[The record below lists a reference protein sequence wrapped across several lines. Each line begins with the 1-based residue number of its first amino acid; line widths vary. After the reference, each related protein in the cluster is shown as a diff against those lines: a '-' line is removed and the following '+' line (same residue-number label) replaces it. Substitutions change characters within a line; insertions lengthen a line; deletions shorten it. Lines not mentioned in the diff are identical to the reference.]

1 MEELQAINYAAESM
15 IRLVIKGPLNFVAA
29 MLVSAADFGRD
40 SITSAPTCDSM
51 KLIYSGFTP
60 YRLVISLD
68 SRATS
73 ELLPP
78 SR

>member
-1 MEELQAINYAAESM
+1 MEGLQAINTTAESM
-15 IRLVIKGPLNFVAA
+15 IWLAVHGPLNFVAA